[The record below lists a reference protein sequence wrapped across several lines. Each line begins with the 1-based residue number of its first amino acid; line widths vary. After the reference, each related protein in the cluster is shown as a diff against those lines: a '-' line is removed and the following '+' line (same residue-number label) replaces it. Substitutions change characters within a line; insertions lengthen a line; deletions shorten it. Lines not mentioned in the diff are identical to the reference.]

1 MTKREHYDAILEAL
15 IKMDAMKYKPHIDF
29 IRHELELLE
38 SRAAARKSVPSK
50 RQKENERL
58 KDEILDYLELRGE
71 AAPLEELVK
80 NIEDITSVQHA
91 NALMIQLK
99 KAGKVKSTKEKGKSY
114 YTIIL

>member
-15 IKMDAMKYKPHIDF
+15 IEMDAIKYKPHIDF

-38 SRAAARKSVPSK
+38 SRAAARKNVPSK

-58 KDEILDYLELRGE
+58 KDEILDYLELKGE

-99 KAGKVKSTKEKGKSY
+99 KASKVKSTKEKGKSY